1 METKAIKEMYCNMGI
16 SEQIYDFSENILK
29 GLKERFEKIDEN
41 AEYNQMKVLQAID
54 RKSVV

>member
-41 AEYNQMKVLQAID
+41 AEYNQMKVLQAMQ
-54 RKSVV
+54 KN